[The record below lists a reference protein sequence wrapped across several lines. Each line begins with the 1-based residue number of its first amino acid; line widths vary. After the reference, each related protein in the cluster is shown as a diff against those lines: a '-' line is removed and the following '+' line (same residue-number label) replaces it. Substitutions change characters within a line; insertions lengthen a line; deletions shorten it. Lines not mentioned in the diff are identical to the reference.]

1 MFAEHVRFLAENGC
15 DGVCPNGSLGEYQTL
30 SDEERGRVI
39 ETAVQASPAGFT
51 VMAGAAAYGAAR
63 DRLIPIA
70 QRESHLPRA
79 RLTGEL
85 GRTTFQLRLH
95 ADEIESGRP
104 FDVRIDHADP
114 AWGMGPRPDL
124 RRVNVPLG
132 PVVVFAASNFPF
144 AFSVAGGDTSAA
156 LAAGCPVVLEAHPGH
171 PRLSDATG
179 DVVAAALHA
188 DGAPSGV
195 FAVVHGDEAG
205 RVALL
210 DPRITAGAFTGSVRV
225 GRILFDLAVSRPV
238 PIPFFGDLGSVNPVF
253 VTRAAAAA
261 RAEAIVDGFIG
272 SYTLGA
278 GQFCTKPGLL
288 FVPADSEIPRIL
300 TERQQAGAYPAQPL
314 LNERIRAGF
323 DATLTTLQAHD
334 GVEPLVAA
342 AEGRRESRVPS
353 CWSRPSPPY
362 SPTRN
367 PFWRN
372 ASVRARSSSPTT
384 TRLNYWTSRTCCR
397 GSSPPSSSDR
407 TTMRSPRSWWR
418 PQPSMPAACC
428 GTSGPPA
435 SASPTPSSTVAPTPR
450 RPRPRRPRSGL
461 QRSVGSCAPSPIKA
475 SCRPCCPLCSGTPD
489 QPERPPG
496 RPRDLHRS
504 DARNMGMG

>member
-15 DGVCPNGSLGEYQTL
+15 DGVCPNGSLDEYQTF

-334 GVEPLVAA
+334 GVEPLVAF
-342 AEGRRESRVPS
+342 AEGRTGEPGPVLLVTTIAAVLADPESLLEECFGPCALVVTYDDETQLLDVADLLPGQLTAIVVGQDDDEIAPQLVEAAAEHAGRVLWNQWPTGVSVTDAQQHGGPYPATTAPS
-353 CWSRPSPPY
+353 
-362 SPTRN
+362 
-367 PFWRN
+367 
-372 ASVRARSSSPTT
+372 TT
-384 TRLNYWTSRTCCR
+384 
-397 GSSPPSSSDR
+397 
-407 TTMRSPRSWWR
+407 
-418 PQPSMPAACC
+418 
-428 GTSGPPA
+428 
-435 SASPTPSSTVAPTPR
+435 
-450 RPRPRRPRSGL
+450 
-461 QRSVGSCAPSPIKA
+461 SVGAAAIGRFL
-475 SCRPCCPLCSGTPD
+475 RPVAYQGFLQALLPALL
-489 QPERPPG
+489 
-496 RPRDLHRS
+496 RD
-504 DARNMGMG
+504 A